1 MRGELQSIVFVLV
14 FFTTWGVTT
23 VVGGLIGF
31 LFGWIPAFVLA
42 TLFGYAA
49 EYVIVFA
56 LLTGIGIYI
65 INHG

>member
-1 MRGELQSIVFVLV
+1 MRDDLQVIVFALV
-14 FFTTWGVTT
+14 FFAVWDITT
-23 VVGGLIGF
+23 VAGGLAGF
-31 LFGWIPAFVLA
+31 LLGWLPAFVLA

-65 INHG
+65 INYG

>member
-1 MRGELQSIVFVLV
+1 MRDDLQAIVFVLV
-14 FFTTWGVTT
+14 FFAVWGITT
-23 VVGGLIGF
+23 VAGGLAGF
-31 LFGWIPAFVLA
+31 LFGWLPAFVLA